1 MSADPY
7 LDAGSGVL
15 ANKLGITSER
25 ELQQA
30 ERDITRVRMFEL
42 ARNPLPGNYD
52 LQHLQAM
59 HKHIFQDIYTW
70 AGELRTVQML
80 APDRQPFAMPERIES
95 AGNVVFKSLAQ
106 DQHLKGMFTDKF
118 LDRAATHFAN
128 VNALHPFRDGNGRA
142 TRLFFEQ
149 MSREAGKPL
158 DLSVN
163 NRDQWLQASAL
174 SLSGDT
180 RQLRDSFRQAFI
192 AGRDMQHSIER

>member
-1 MSADPY
+1 MP
-7 LDAGSGVL
+7 L
-15 ANKLGITSER
+15 TS
-25 ELQQA
+25 L
-30 ERDITRVRMFEL
+30 
-42 ARNPLPGNYD
+42 
-52 LQHLQAM
+52 
-59 HKHIFQDIYTW
+59 
-70 AGELRTVQML
+70 LRL
-80 APDRQPFAMPERIES
+80 
-95 AGNVVFKSLAQ
+95 
-106 DQHLKGMFTDKF
+106 

-192 AGRDMQHSIER
+192 AGRDMQHGIER